1 LDQIEQIGA
10 LLGLAAFLG
19 LAVLVLL
26 YFQQARDV
34 RRLREWAGRAPER
47 ADAAAEEAVA
57 AAAKEAGLEPEEEA
71 APPGDEAPLR
81 ERLLSRVPAPAGL
94 RERLPAYPYIAIIA
108 VGVVLVAVGVATGAF
123 GLLGDEGGK
132 SGKGGKGGG
141 EQIAPKDVDVA
152 VLNGTGVAGAPGVPG
167 LAEKVA
173 EDVEAAD
180 YKVVQIADAGA
191 SFAESLIMY
200 QPDDRSA
207 AEQVASD
214 LKKTLG
220 GTKLQRMT
228 PEIKSLAKGAP
239 VAVVIGADDAG
250 L

>member
-47 ADAAAEEAVA
+47 AEAAAEEAVA
-57 AAAKEAGLEPEEEA
+57 AATKEAGLEQEEEA
-71 APPGDEAPLR
+71 PPPGGEALR
-81 ERLLSRVPAPAGL
+81 ERLLSRMPAPASL
-94 RERLPAYPYIAIIA
+94 RERLPYIAIIA
-108 VGVVLVAVGVATGAF
+108 VGVVLVGVGVATGAF

-132 SGKGGKGGG
+132 GGKGGR
-141 EQIAPKDVDVA
+141 EQIVPKDVDVA

-167 LAEKVA
+167 LAENVA

-207 AEQVASD
+207 AEQVESD

-228 PEIKSLAKGAP
+228 PEIKSLAKDAP
-239 VAVVIGADDAG
+239 VAVVIGADDSQ